1 MTQTALKWWLES
13 IWWIITAVVIYAI
26 LVPVYKAM
34 HVWPLLTWNIIFIA
48 ALVTM
53 TRHIFLLPY
62 TFLARKQVLKV
73 AIILALF
80 PITFALVNGLNIFL
94 TYVEENTWETL
105 TGHLPA
111 EQKRAIESYL
121 WTEMIF
127 FGIGSVIAAPALAV
141 RLFISIWKQHN
152 EKPA

>member
-94 TYVEENTWETL
+94 TYVEENTWEPL

>member
-34 HVWPLLTWNIIFIA
+34 HVWPFLMWNIIFIA
-48 ALVTM
+48 TLMTM

-73 AIILALF
+73 AIIFALF

-94 TYVEENTWETL
+94 SYVEENTWETL

>member
-1 MTQTALKWWLES
+1 MTHTTLKLWFES
-13 IWWIITAVVIYAI
+13 IWWIITAVVIYAVLHPI
-26 LVPVYKAM
+26 YKAM
-34 HVWPLLTWNIIFIA
+34 HVWPLLFWNIIFIV
-48 ALVTM
+48 ALITM
-53 TRHIFLLPY
+53 ARYIFLLPF

-94 TYVEENTWETL
+94 AYVEENTWETL

-111 EQKRAIESYL
+111 SQKRSIEDYL

-127 FGIGSVIAAPALAV
+127 FGIGSIIAAPALAV

-152 EKPA
+152 E

>member
-13 IWWIITAVVIYAI
+13 IWWIITSVVIYAI

>member
-1 MTQTALKWWLES
+1 MTQTALKWWLEY
-13 IWWIITAVVIYAI
+13 IWWIVTAVVIYAI

-34 HVWPLLTWNIIFIA
+34 HVWPFLVWNIVFIA
-48 ALVTM
+48 TLMTM

-152 EKPA
+152 EKPT

>member
-1 MTQTALKWWLES
+1 
-13 IWWIITAVVIYAI
+13 
-26 LVPVYKAM
+26 
-34 HVWPLLTWNIIFIA
+34 
-48 ALVTM
+48 M

>member
-34 HVWPLLTWNIIFIA
+34 HVWPFLVWNIIFIA
-48 ALVTM
+48 TLVTM

-62 TFLARKQVLKV
+62 TFLARKQVLKI

-94 TYVEENTWETL
+94 SYVEENTWETL

-111 EQKRAIESYL
+111 DQKRAIESYL

>member
-94 TYVEENTWETL
+94 TYIEENTWETL